1 MSRWIAFLVA
11 SLAWFCAVSFARA
24 QEQAATIRHIT
35 LQEAVQ
41 LALQHNHLLRIAGYK
56 VEESQHAKERAKSG
70 YFPTIR
76 NESGVLKVTDTQFI
90 QIAAGELGTIGG
102 VPNPDHSAVLSQGG
116 KLFITSGTQLVQPLT
131 QLFTRVKPEN
141 DIARANLDVSRA
153 NAQETE
159 NEVALKVHEIYYR
172 VLIAQ
177 LHRSAVEAK
186 IRAAQELQSERTEE
200 VKYGSSLQQDLI
212 ESSAQ
217 ALQAK
222 QELLSTELALSDL
235 TLQLNDVIGVPLTT
249 QLDLDPTVP
258 PVQTICEREECV
270 KIALAS
276 HPEVAA
282 ARDEI
287 RKASASVQLSK
298 ADYIPDL
305 SALARYSYTS
315 DVPFLARNFGTFGV
329 SFTYDLFDGGPL
341 CMRAIRNW
349 TRPRR
354 IWRASPKKL
363 KCKCRP
369 RPTGSSEPGKW
380 LRFRKNCSRYAPSP
394 AGLPRNNSK
403 RGHSSKRRPMRP
415 WPRSSTPRPPCSNRS
430 STMFRPRTNSP
441 RRLAALR
448 NSESN
453 EHSFRRPSAVEE
465 KKKKTASTEA

>member
-41 LALQHNHLLRIAGYK
+41 LALKHNHLLRIAGYK

-329 SFTYDLFDGGPL
+329 SFTYDLFDGG
-341 CMRAIRNW
+341 
-349 TRPRR
+349 RR
-354 IWRASPKKL
+354 R
-363 KCKCRP
+363 
-369 RPTGSSEPGKW
+369 
-380 LRFRKNCSRYAPSP
+380 
-394 AGLPRNNSK
+394 
-403 RGHSSKRRPMRP
+403 
-415 WPRSSTPRPPCSNRS
+415 
-430 STMFRPRTNSP
+430 
-441 RRLAALR
+441 AALHESNSQLDEAKENLAR
-448 NSESN
+448 VTEEIEVQVQTAANRLERTREMVKVSEELLALRSES
-453 EHSFRRPSAVEE
+453 SRTSAQQLE
-465 KKKKTASTEA
+465 KGSLLKAQADAALAQEFDAKTTLLQSQLDYVQAQDELTQAIGRTPE

>member
-41 LALQHNHLLRIAGYK
+41 LALKHNHLVRIAGYK

-329 SFTYDLFDGGPL
+329 SFTYDLFDGG
-341 CMRAIRNW
+341 
-349 TRPRR
+349 RR
-354 IWRASPKKL
+354 R
-363 KCKCRP
+363 
-369 RPTGSSEPGKW
+369 
-380 LRFRKNCSRYAPSP
+380 
-394 AGLPRNNSK
+394 
-403 RGHSSKRRPMRP
+403 
-415 WPRSSTPRPPCSNRS
+415 
-430 STMFRPRTNSP
+430 
-441 RRLAALR
+441 AALHESNSQLDEAKENLAR
-448 NSESN
+448 VTEEIEVQVQTAANRLERTREMVKVSEELLALRSES
-453 EHSFRRPSAVEE
+453 SRTSAQQLE
-465 KKKKTASTEA
+465 KGSLLKAQADAALAQEFDAKTTLLQSQLDYVQAQDELTQAIGRTPE